1 MSAAVFA
8 RNALGRFPRPV
19 WCILLHSLIFGLALS
34 IADLLFNFY
43 LVSLGYAADTAG
55 LLSTV
60 GRAAGMITGLPI
72 GILVDRLMPQRALIV
87 GLLVYSL
94 GMTGLLLSERLIALV
109 LAQFIVGASYI
120 LVSTAV
126 VPLLTTVTPTRL
138 RSTVFGWN
146 ASATLVIGLIGS
158 AIAGLLPSFF
168 AGIVNTGPQ
177 TTLAYRLAL
186 TTTVALGMLAM
197 LPLFARLPAAPSDQE
212 GIAEAANTAQRLPIR
227 RLARFALAALLLGVG
242 GGAILPFQNLFLRQ
256 TFGLDDAAV
265 GVTLGWVSLGGLG
278 ALFGAPVTDRIG
290 LRRGA
295 ALLRLCAVP
304 AVLLMMLP
312 FFWPAALGL
321 FLRNM
326 FVSASYPQNDA
337 LVMQATPI
345 SQRGLAMSMLSV
357 LWSGGWAITS
367 LISGWVQ
374 LRWGFTPVFFVAAV
388 SYVLSAIAI
397 ITMPETYRK
406 PAVKEERP

>member
-1 MSAAVFA
+1 MSAAVLA

-19 WCILLHSLIFGLALS
+19 WRILLHSLIFGMALS

-60 GRAAGMITGLPI
+60 SRAAGMITGLPV
-72 GILVDRLMPQRALIV
+72 GILVDRLNPQRALLL
-87 GLLVYSL
+87 GLVVYSL
-94 GMTGLLLSERLIALV
+94 GMAGLLLSERLIALV
-109 LAQFIVGASYI
+109 IAQFVVGASYI
-120 LVSTAV
+120 MVSTAV
-126 VPLLTTVTPTRL
+126 VPLLTIVTPTRL

-146 ASATLVIGLIGS
+146 ASAILVVGLVGS
-158 AIAGLLPSFF
+158 ATAGLLPTF
-168 AGIVNTGPQ
+168 AAVLVGTGPQ

-186 TTTVALGMLAM
+186 TTTVVLGVLAM
-197 LPLFARLPAAPSDQE
+197 LPLFGSLPAAPGDQE
-212 GIAEAANTAQRLPIR
+212 SVAEAANAAERLPTR
-227 RLARFALAALLLGVG
+227 RLVRFGLAAFLLGIG

-265 GVTLGWVSLGGLG
+265 GVILAWVALGGLG
-278 ALFGAPVTDRIG
+278 ALIGAPVTNRLG

-312 FFWPAALGL
+312 FLWPAVLGL
-321 FLRNM
+321 MLRSV
-326 FVSASYPQNDA
+326 FISASYPQNDA

-345 SQRGLAMSMLSV
+345 SQRGLAISLISV

-367 LISGWVQ
+367 LISGWAQ
-374 LRWGFTPVFFVAAV
+374 LQWGFTPVFLVVAVA
-388 SYVLSAIAI
+388 YVLSAIAI
-397 ITMPETYRK
+397 VTMPETYRK
-406 PAVKEERP
+406 

>member
-1 MSAAVFA
+1 MSAAVLA

-19 WCILLHSLIFGLALS
+19 WRILLHSLIFGMALS

-60 GRAAGMITGLPI
+60 SRAAGMITGLPV
-72 GILVDRLMPQRALIV
+72 GILVDRLNPQRALLL
-87 GLLVYSL
+87 GLVVYSL
-94 GMTGLLLSERLIALV
+94 GMAGLLLSERLIALV
-109 LAQFIVGASYI
+109 IAQFVVGASYI
-120 LVSTAV
+120 MVSTAV
-126 VPLLTTVTPTRL
+126 VPLLTIVTPTRL

-146 ASATLVIGLIGS
+146 ASAILVVGLVGS
-158 AIAGLLPSFF
+158 ATAGLLPTF
-168 AGIVNTGPQ
+168 AAVLVGTGPQ

-186 TTTVALGMLAM
+186 TTTVVLGVLAM
-197 LPLFARLPAAPSDQE
+197 LPLFGSLPAAPGDQE
-212 GIAEAANTAQRLPIR
+212 SVAEAANAAERLPTR
-227 RLARFALAALLLGVG
+227 RLVRFGLAAFLLGIG

-265 GVTLGWVSLGGLG
+265 GVILAWVALGGLG
-278 ALFGAPVTDRIG
+278 ALIGAPVTNRLG

-312 FFWPAALGL
+312 FLWPAVLGL
-321 FLRNM
+321 MLRSV
-326 FVSASYPQNDA
+326 FISASYPQNDA

-345 SQRGLAMSMLSV
+345 SQRGLAISLISV
-357 LWSGGWAITS
+357 LWSGGWAVTS
-367 LISGWVQ
+367 LISGWAQ
-374 LRWGFTPVFFVAAV
+374 LQWGFTPVFLVVAAA
-388 SYVLSAIAI
+388 YVLSAIAI
-397 ITMPETYRK
+397 VTMPETYRK
-406 PAVKEERP
+406 

>member
-19 WCILLHSLIFGLALS
+19 WRILLHSLIFGLALS

-60 GRAAGMITGLPI
+60 SRAAGMITGLPV
-72 GILVDRLMPQRALIV
+72 GILVDRLSPQRALLF
-87 GLLVYSL
+87 GLAVYSL
-94 GMTGLLLSERLIALV
+94 GMAGLLLSEQLVALV
-109 LAQFIVGASYI
+109 AAQFIVGASYI
-120 LVSTAV
+120 MVSTAV

-146 ASATLVIGLIGS
+146 ASATLVVGLVGS
-158 AIAGLLPSFF
+158 ATAGLLPTI
-168 AGIVNTGPQ
+168 AATLVGTGPQ

-186 TTTVALGMLAM
+186 TTTVALGVLAM
-197 LPLFARLPAAPSDQE
+197 LPLFGRLPAAPIDQE
-212 GIAEAANTAQRLPIR
+212 SVAEAANAAERLPVR
-227 RLARFALAALLLGVG
+227 RLVRFALAAFLLGIG

-256 TFGLDDAAV
+256 TFGLDDATV
-265 GVTLGWVSLGGLG
+265 GLMISWVALGGLG
-278 ALFGAPVTDRIG
+278 ALIGAPVTNRLG

-295 ALLRLCAVP
+295 ALLRICAVP
-304 AVLLMMLP
+304 AVLLMTLP
-312 FFWPAALGL
+312 ILWPAVLGL
-321 FLRNM
+321 ILRAV
-326 FVSASYPQNDA
+326 FISASYPQNDA

-345 SQRGLAMSMLSV
+345 SQRGLAISLLSV
-357 LWSGGWAITS
+357 LWSGGWAVTS

-374 LRWGFTPVFFVAAV
+374 LQWGFTPVFIIAAV
-388 SYVLSAIAI
+388 SYILSALAI
-397 ITMPETYRK
+397 ITMPERYNR
-406 PAVKEERP
+406 AA